1 VNFLLRAFSFL
12 FHLPLTLFFLGL
24 GSFALLEG
32 AYDLNLPMLPWSGR
46 SLTFWIFGLSLAGL
60 FSIYLALRKKARMLY
75 VLYALTVFGLAI
87 YWVFFS
93 TYRFDGAPEFRWAL
107 VFVAAALVAALGAMS
122 HARHSS

>member
-1 VNFLLRAFSFL
+1 MNFLLRAFSFL

-32 AYDLNLPMLPWSGR
+32 AYDLNLPLPWSGP

-60 FSIYLALRKKARMLY
+60 ISIYLALRKKARFLF
-75 VLYALTVFGLAI
+75 VLYALTVLGLAI

-93 TYRFDGAPEFRWAL
+93 TYRFDGAAAFRCAL
-107 VFVAAALVAALGAMS
+107 AFVAAALVAALGAIS
-122 HARHSS
+122 HARRSA